1 MPEETKK
8 KTSTKAASAKKAPAK
23 KSATPKKETAK
34 KTSASTKAK
43 STKAAP
49 KKTAAKKP
57 AAEKVSKKAASAKA
71 SKADLTSRATAKY
84 VRVSP
89 RKARLV
95 VDKIRNKSVVRAL
108 EELAFVERACA
119 LDVEKVIRSAA
130 ANAYLEKGFR
140 PESLVITQAYVDE
153 GPTIKRFRPRAKGA
167 ASRINKRTCH
177 ITVSVSARKEA

>member
-1 MPEETKK
+1 MAEEK
-8 KTSTKAASAKKAPAK
+8 KTG
-23 KSATPKKETAK
+23 
-34 KTSASTKAK
+34 
-43 STKAAP
+43 AAP
-49 KKTAAKKP
+49 KKTPAKKASAAKKP
-57 AAEKVSKKAASAKA
+57 AAAAKKPAAKTSAKKTSAPAKAAAKAAPKKAAQTKAASRSAKA
-71 SKADLTSRATAKY
+71 DVPSSANSSATAKY

-95 VDKIRNKSVVRAL
+95 VDKIRNKPVQQAL
-108 EELAFVERACA
+108 DELAFIERACA

-140 PESLVITQAYVDE
+140 PEALVIEKAYVDE

-177 ITVSVSARKEA
+177 ITVSVAARKEA

>member
-8 KTSTKAASAKKAPAK
+8 KTSTQAAAKKAPAK
-23 KSATPKKETAK
+23 KSAAPKKEAAK
-34 KTSASTKAK
+34 KASASTKAK

-57 AAEKVSKKAASAKA
+57 AAAKVSKKATSPKKA

-140 PESLVITQAYVDE
+140 PESLVITQAFVDE

-177 ITVSVSARKEA
+177 ITVSVAARKEA

>member
-1 MPEETKK
+1 MAEEK
-8 KTSTKAASAKKAPAK
+8 KTG
-23 KSATPKKETAK
+23 
-34 KTSASTKAK
+34 
-43 STKAAP
+43 AAP
-49 KKTAAKKP
+49 KKTPAKKASAAKKP
-57 AAEKVSKKAASAKA
+57 AAAAKKPAAKTSAKKKTSAPAKAAAKAAPKKAAQTKAASRSAKA
-71 SKADLTSRATAKY
+71 DVPSSANSSATAKY

-95 VDKIRNKSVVRAL
+95 VDKIRNKSVQQAL
-108 EELAFVERACA
+108 DELAFIERACA

-140 PESLVITQAYVDE
+140 PEALVIEKAYVDE

-177 ITVSVSARKEA
+177 ITVSVAARKEA